1 MCPTCC
7 MQKSSLLWVWS
18 QFLSWIVCH
27 VHGLSWGPG
36 FRGKAARLIKRG
48 WTGGGTGS
56 RHSTIPV
63 GSQTMEG
70 VIGYEVLVAK
80 HLLVFTSKLNSS
92 PRNTLPGQWIKYTD
106 ILLWDCTD
114 MWLSDST
121 HALETRYP
129 LIWLLKGFYQ
139 RCIPSCSTEFR
150 SSEAFCKGVVFNL
163 QLSNLQEGRKNLL
176 LSYSLYPLI
185 IPTNPPHGHKEII
198 N

>member
-1 MCPTCC
+1 MIQPYMVQVISHSIYIAKKETQNMCPTCC

-18 QFLSWIVCH
+18 QFLSWIVRH

-48 WTGGGTGS
+48 WTGGGTWS

-92 PRNTLPGQWIKYTD
+92 KFLSKKRTTRAVNKLH
-106 ILLWDCTD
+106 WDTT
-114 MWLSDST
+114 MGLHRHVAEWLH

-129 LIWLLKGFYQ
+129 LIWLLKGFLSEMYTFLFRRVQILWSLLQ
-139 RCIPSCSTEFR
+139 RGCIQSSTE
-150 SSEAFCKGVVFNL
+150 
-163 QLSNLQEGRKNLL
+163 
-176 LSYSLYPLI
+176 
-185 IPTNPPHGHKEII
+185 
-198 N
+198 